1 MSEHRA
7 RPAGRPCQGALL
19 ALVLLLPALPAA
31 AQQDGLMSPADAQL
45 QRQVRSLDNRM
56 TGSMGADIELRAAQQ
71 AFQAQT
77 GRAVLTPQ
85 QLQTQRDLDRVGRD
99 LRQRPVGAAGGQQSA
114 VRSAAPLPHSY
125 GDPHGNGGLHG
136 GGDDELADSAP
147 QDSATTVS
155 RLLDRADVAL
165 KEQRPVQARS
175 DLSAARGF
183 LDDVDPNAAGS
194 KATYQKLQARMNGLA
209 QRIAASGN
217 G

>member
-1 MSEHRA
+1 MKSIAFCSFARTSSE
-7 RPAGRPCQGALL
+7 
-19 ALVLLLPALPAA
+19 
-31 AQQDGLMSPADAQL
+31 
-45 QRQVRSLDNRM
+45 RM
-56 TGSMGADIELRAAQQ
+56 M
-71 AFQAQT
+71 
-77 GRAVLTPQ
+77 
-85 QLQTQRDLDRVGRD
+85 
-99 LRQRPVGAAGGQQSA
+99 
-114 VRSAAPLPHSY
+114 
-125 GDPHGNGGLHG
+125 
-136 GGDDELADSAP
+136 ADSAP